1 MRVCPAKAGL
11 YSVLGDLVSTGG
23 SAESAP
29 EESVP
34 LPGELVVQ
42 KARGKAATIKK
53 RVVFDMVIKIIERI
67 EQEKLYQCYPGKDNK

>member
-53 RVVFDMVIKIIERI
+53 RVVFDMVIKI
-67 EQEKLYQCYPGKDNK
+67 Y